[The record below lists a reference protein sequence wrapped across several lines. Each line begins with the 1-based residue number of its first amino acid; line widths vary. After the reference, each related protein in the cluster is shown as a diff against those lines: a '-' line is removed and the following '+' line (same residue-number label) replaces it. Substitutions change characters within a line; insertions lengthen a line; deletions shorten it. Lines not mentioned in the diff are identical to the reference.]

1 MQPPRIG
8 ITADVASDSTG
19 RIRHQVRDSY
29 IAAVTEAG
37 GIPIILPAIASHRK
51 QQLACVDGIVITGG
65 DDIDTTYLGI
75 EVHPKANLMH
85 PLRQAAEFAL
95 LDALQGDPS
104 MPVLG
109 ICAGMQLMGVHRGC
123 KLIQHMHDRFEQA
136 DRHLDGRL
144 HTVSGEIGSGQ
155 VTSIH
160 HQALADGRGF
170 TVAGLSDDGVIEA
183 ISDSNRPFY
192 VGVQWHP
199 ERTADPS
206 LGLGVIQKLIAAA
219 QRR

>member
-1 MQPPRIG
+1 
-8 ITADVASDSTG
+8 
-19 RIRHQVRDSY
+19 
-29 IAAVTEAG
+29 
-37 GIPIILPAIASHRK
+37 
-51 QQLACVDGIVITGG
+51 
-65 DDIDTTYLGI
+65 
-75 EVHPKANLMH
+75 
-85 PLRQAAEFAL
+85 
-95 LDALQGDPS
+95 
-104 MPVLG
+104 
-109 ICAGMQLMGVHRGC
+109 MGVHRGC
-123 KLIQHMHDRFEQA
+123 ELIQHMHDRFEQA